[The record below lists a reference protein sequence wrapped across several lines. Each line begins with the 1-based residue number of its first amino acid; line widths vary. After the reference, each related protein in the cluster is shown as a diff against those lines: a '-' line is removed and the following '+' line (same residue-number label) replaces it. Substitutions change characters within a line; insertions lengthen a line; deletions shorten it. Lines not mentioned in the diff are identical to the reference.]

1 MPEEA
6 LLDDLIDE
14 MLENI
19 SYAKLKSYLNLVYTF

>member
-19 SYAKLKSYLNLVYTF
+19 SYAKLKSYLNLEE

>member
-14 MLENI
+14 TLENI
-19 SYAKLKSYLNLVYTF
+19 SYAKLKRYLNLED

>member
-19 SYAKLKSYLNLVYTF
+19 SDAKLKSYLNLED

>member
-6 LLDDLIDE
+6 LLDDLIVE

-19 SYAKLKSYLNLVYTF
+19 SYAKLKSYLNLED

>member
-19 SYAKLKSYLNLVYTF
+19 SYVKLKSYLNLED

>member
-19 SYAKLKSYLNLVYTF
+19 SYAKSFAYSERI

>member
-19 SYAKLKSYLNLVYTF
+19 SYAKLKSYLNLED

>member
-1 MPEEA
+1 MQEEA

-19 SYAKLKSYLNLVYTF
+19 SYAKLKSYLNLED